1 MAPAAPCSVLH
12 RLNVAVF
19 GLRARHWETYVAAA
33 DEPACGR
40 LTRRRNGHFQTGYGA
55 PAFGRGALRDKDY
68 AILQGLRV
76 TTSP

>member
-1 MAPAAPCSVLH
+1 M
-12 RLNVAVF
+12 R
-19 GLRARHWETYVAAA
+19 
-33 DEPACGR
+33 GR